1 MYEKLAI
8 GIDLGCTNIKG
19 VLLNSEG
26 LVLAEEK
33 QDTVEHDDDHWKSLV
48 KKMIAGFRVHAK
60 QDVHAIGLS
69 APGLADVANSCISF
83 MPGRLPGL
91 EKFDWTSW
99 VGERVYVLND
109 AHAALMAETTFGAA
123 KNMQHAVLLSLGTGI
138 GGGILIHGELYQGV
152 SQMAG
157 HIGHTTIDA
166 TDTSHDVT
174 NMIGSIEDAFG
185 NVSLSRRSHGKYHS
199 TDALVDD
206 YLKADPFASWVWL
219 TSIQKLAVSIAS
231 TINIL
236 SPEAVILSGGIT
248 RAREALLEPLNS
260 FLQLYEWRPGGK
272 RTLIKLARFSELP
285 GAIGAA
291 GFALSK
297 TNKKA

>member
-1 MYEKLAI
+1 MSEKLAI

-33 QDTVEHDDDHWKSLV
+33 EDTNEQDDQHWKSLV
-48 KKMIAGFRVHAK
+48 KKMIGAFRVHAK
-60 QDVHAIGLS
+60 QTVLAIGLS
-69 APGLADVANSCISF
+69 APGLADVTNSFISY

-91 EKFDWTSW
+91 AKFNWSDW

-109 AHAALMAETTFGAA
+109 AHAALMAEASFGAA
-123 KNMQHAVLLSLGTGI
+123 KGLQHAVLLSLGTGI
-138 GGGILIHGELYQGV
+138 GGGVLINGELYQGV

-174 NMIGSIEDAFG
+174 NMVGSIEDAFG
-185 NVSLSRRSHGKYHS
+185 NVSLARRSHGKYQS
-199 TDALVDD
+199 TDALVFD
-206 YLKADPFASWVWL
+206 YLKGNPFASWVWL

-231 TINIL
+231 SINVL

-248 RAREALLEPLNS
+248 KAREALLEPLNS
-260 FLQLYEWRPGGK
+260 FLDLYEWRPGGK
-272 RTLIKLARFSELP
+272 KTSIRLARFSELP

-297 TNKKA
+297 INKNV